1 MTALARVLETLP
13 SPYAVAGDAVLP
25 RLLDAFA
32 IELDVQLEDV
42 DRMRLTHWVG
52 FAYTLG
58 DLARIAELLG
68 IDPLPGE
75 SLQSFRARVLALAV
89 ARLSGAVSP
98 VDIRGFVYAYVSESE
113 RALRSTFVPGLRR
126 FSLNEAFEEQPE
138 HPGYRPLQLVENPLR
153 VRRSATLEAQGGRVP
168 YLQRWEERNLGLSDA
183 VARLAITGQPQER
196 TAVPVVVNL
205 TTGDLIG
212 YAGVLRVGQ
221 RLELEPAPDEP
232 AEGRRATALLDGVD
246 VTERIFSVGGFIPG
260 VPFAPD
266 DLDEEPLL
274 PRLARGSNR
283 WLFLSVGL
291 YDVRG
296 LNRVFFAIADEA
308 LREGVYDSTYFD
320 HAVFPSGVVARL
332 ALEWT
337 EVEPASFQVRVP
349 RCVVLEAPE
358 IAGVPEGP
366 AHERLADGLR
376 AAIAEIRAAGVRAE
390 VLLDPFVETQP
401 QRVRVTLPWIV
412 VPSERGP
419 SGEGETL
426 ALGAR
431 FGESALDR
439 ARFE

>member
-1 MTALARVLETLP
+1 MTAIARVLETLP
-13 SPYAVAGDAVLP
+13 SPYSVADDAVLP

-32 IELDVQLEDV
+32 TELDVQLEDV

-52 FAYTLG
+52 FAYTLR
-58 DLARIAELLG
+58 DLAGIAELLG
-68 IDPLPGE
+68 IDRLPGE
-75 SLQSFRARVLALAV
+75 SLQGFRARVLALAV
-89 ARLSGAVSP
+89 ARLRGAVSAG
-98 VDIRGFVYAYVSESE
+98 VIRGFVYSYVSESE

-126 FSLNEAFEEQPE
+126 FSLDDAFGEHEE
-138 HPGYRPLQLVENPLR
+138 HPGYRPLRLVENPRR
-153 VRRSATLEAQGGRVP
+153 VRRSATLEAVGGRVP
-168 YLQRWEERNLGLSDA
+168 YLHRWEERNLGLTEA
-183 VARLAITGQPQER
+183 VARIAITGQPGER

-221 RLELEPAPDEP
+221 RLELEPV
-232 AEGRRATALLDGVD
+232 EGRTARALLDGGD
-246 VTERIFSVGGFIPG
+246 VTERVFSVGGFVPG
-260 VPFAPD
+260 IPFAPD
-266 DLDEEPLL
+266 DLDDEPLL
-274 PRLARGSNR
+274 PPLARGINR

-308 LREGVYDSTYFD
+308 LREGAYDSTFFD
-320 HAVFPSGVVARL
+320 HAVFPSGIVARL
-332 ALEWT
+332 ELEWT

-376 AAIAEIRAAGVRAE
+376 AAVAEIRAAGVRAE

-401 QRVRVTLPWIV
+401 QRVRATLPWLV
-412 VPSERGP
+412 VPPERGP
-419 SGEGETL
+419 SGIGETVE
-426 ALGAR
+426 LGAR
-431 FGESALDR
+431 FGESALDK